1 MNFFN
6 LIASD
11 YDEMVSFAQS
21 VKKKKEAFT
30 SIIKSSMKTAAD
42 LGCGTGADSI
52 ALASLGL
59 KVTGFDPS
67 SEMIRVANENAKK
80 EKLDIAFHISSIHE
94 IP

>member
-1 MNFFN
+1 MNNTLHNNEFFN

-11 YDEMVSFAQS
+11 YEEMVSFAQS

-59 KVTGFDPS
+59 KVNKVIYYIFY
-67 SEMIRVANENAKK
+67 
-80 EKLDIAFHISSIHE
+80 
-94 IP
+94 